1 MNPRKMQQMM
11 KKMGIAQSE
20 IEATQ
25 VIIKTSDGI
34 LVFDEPQV
42 SKVNMMG
49 QETYQIVGTP
59 EVQALDTKPEINED
73 DIKTVMDQTNA
84 SEEDAKA
91 AIEQS
96 EGDLA
101 EAILKLQS
109 DTSDTLDTSDS
120 NSTTVDEAEDATEDA
135 ENTKEE

>member
-25 VIIKTSDGI
+25 VIIKTSNSI

-42 SKVNMMG
+42 SRVNMMG

-59 EVQALDTKPEINED
+59 EEHSLDTKPEINED
-73 DIKTVMDQTNA
+73 DIKTVMDQTNT
-84 SEEDAKA
+84 SEEEARA
-91 AIEQS
+91 AIEKS

-101 EAILKLQS
+101 DAILKLQS
-109 DTSDTLDTSDS
+109 DTSDTD
-120 NSTTVDEAEDATEDA
+120 STTVGEAEDATEDA